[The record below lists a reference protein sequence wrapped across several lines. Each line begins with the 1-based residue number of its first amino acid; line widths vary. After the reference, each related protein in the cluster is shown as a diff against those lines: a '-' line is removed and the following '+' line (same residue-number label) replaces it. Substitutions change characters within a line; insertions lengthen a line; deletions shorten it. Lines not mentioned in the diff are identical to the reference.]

1 MRIFSPFQKIFRA
14 RENQSLFNLKKF
26 HFLVAT
32 PVDLH
37 IIAMSSLHFLLGA
50 GKLSC
55 ELNNFHFLYVRK
67 KVCPLLCR
75 VMPMG
80 TKIGR

>member
-1 MRIFSPFQKIFRA
+1 MIAPYVVFHEDFFSFSKDTFRA

-32 PVDLH
+32 TVDLH

-50 GKLSC
+50 GKII
-55 ELNNFHFLYVRK
+55 
-67 KVCPLLCR
+67 
-75 VMPMG
+75 M
-80 TKIGR
+80 